1 MNKIIKLKSAFIA
14 GVLTLSFVG
23 FSQDKIVTYSEVPIQ
38 IQNYVKEHFPKNNV
52 LQSKIDNEGLSKE
65 FDLILSDNIELEF
78 DRNNNI
84 KSIDS
89 KSNTKLPKSV
99 IPKKIWEYVEYNYPQ
114 NYIVEWD
121 LDRKHQSVKLE
132 NGIELEFTLKGVF
145 LRIDN

>member
-52 LQSKIDNEGLSKE
+52 IQSKIDNEGLSKE

-89 KSNTKLPKSV
+89 KSHTKLPQSV
-99 IPKKIWEYVEYNYPQ
+99 IPKKIWEYVEFNYPQ
-114 NYIVEWD
+114 NYIIEWD